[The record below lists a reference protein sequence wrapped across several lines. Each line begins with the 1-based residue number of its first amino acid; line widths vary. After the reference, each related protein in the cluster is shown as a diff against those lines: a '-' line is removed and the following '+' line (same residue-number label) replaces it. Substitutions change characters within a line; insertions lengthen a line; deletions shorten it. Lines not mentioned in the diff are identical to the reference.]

1 MDVLKGGVKELK
13 AATETELSSSD
24 PMPTHFPLSHSPE
37 KVMFTNLLLQNGLP
51 QHDTWSTNMEAIEPE
66 NYKIGN
72 EIKMA
77 VLALIKTQKYNQLE
91 NSGI

>member
-1 MDVLKGGVKELK
+1 MLKTKVFENQCETSRTGKEFRDHQVQLLVLVDKKMDVLKGGVKELI

-51 QHDTWSTNMEAIEPE
+51 QHDT
-66 NYKIGN
+66 
-72 EIKMA
+72 
-77 VLALIKTQKYNQLE
+77 
-91 NSGI
+91 